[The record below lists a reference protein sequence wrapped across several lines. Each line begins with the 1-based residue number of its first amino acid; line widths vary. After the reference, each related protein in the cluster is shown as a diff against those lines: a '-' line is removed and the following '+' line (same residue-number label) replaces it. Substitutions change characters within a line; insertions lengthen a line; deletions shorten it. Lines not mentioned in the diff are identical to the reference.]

1 MGYQL
6 IDYQLMH
13 TVCAS
18 KDHRAS
24 FDQNIILLKIDKAL
38 TFYNFMEFYN
48 E

>member
-1 MGYQL
+1 MGHQTIGY
-6 IDYQLMH
+6 DLMH

-18 KDHRAS
+18 KDHRVS

-38 TFYNFMEFYN
+38 ILYNFMEFHN